1 LEDHVLKRVLSKTLA
16 CLAVSAS
23 LSLSL
28 AATPGPPL
36 PEGFSAHL
44 LPSTTQLYVEL
55 NPKVSFHEG
64 EPLLARLRRSP
75 LLRVMGRAANMAGIE
90 LQDLSAWPILNGRVL
105 MALTRTGSLSPF
117 EHMERLRQAR
127 ERLSELRA
135 AAEAAFEG
143 INQYRRYQKK
153 FPRSVEDLATHG
165 YFEPE
170 MIPVGAELQ
179 LQRRGSQMSVVAR
192 QEVAGEGPL
201 EVVWPA
207 RESAAPAA
215 VPEWGGLMV
224 ALGCSDH
231 GNVARWLDK
240 LDPELDFL
248 ARDGD
253 HWRLDSALGAFEVVL
268 ARNWIVVCNRG
279 ELTNALLTSTPP
291 AAGLPS
297 NPRFAAHSPRF
308 AAASELLGFFDLQD
322 FAASS
327 PGLASRAGLD
337 PERSGL
343 RSVSMHSWSA
353 LDGQR
358 RLQAHGEMF
367 LHWEGLTPVVS
378 SQTEGARGIPEGC
391 ESVYWVD
398 LGASLQ
404 LVEQVANRFNGLP
417 QMLEMSWAQVEA
429 LFSSALSRKSLAQG
443 GQATF
448 YSESI
453 DSLAMQLEMLME
465 IFQTYA
471 ELGKGSDGPPAPPGW
486 TQFPLVVAFSL
497 DNKEASAAV
506 VEHLEKMLG
515 EARSQR
521 NQGAETRVGMQDR
534 CSLTV
539 VKSTPPLRKLEGEE
553 ADAPLP
559 AAAPNLV
566 IWSNGSTQRLVPPL
580 LKVRQGQLG
589 SLDQLGSYQRFQQ
602 QSAGTPLAMFHLKSD
617 KDYALIKALLLML
630 GSDFRPEAEVYGR
643 IRDGYAAL
651 EQIPNGL
658 LLRSSLFSE
667 GEQPLPPPATEE

>member
-1 LEDHVLKRVLSKTLA
+1 MLKRVLSKTLA

-23 LSLSL
+23 LSLNLS
-28 AATPGPPL
+28 ATPGPAL

-55 NPKVSFHEG
+55 NPKVSLHEG
-64 EPLLARLRRSP
+64 EPVLARLRRSP
-75 LLRVMGRAANMAGIE
+75 LLRVLGRAAKMAGVE
-90 LQDLSAWPILNGRVL
+90 LDDWTALPVLNGRVL
-105 MALTRTGSLSPF
+105 LALTRTGSLSPF

-127 ERLSELRA
+127 ERLSELRG

-170 MIPVGAELQ
+170 MIPVGAQLQ

-192 QEVAGEGPL
+192 QEVAGEGTL
-201 EVVWPA
+201 EVVWPSSQA
-207 RESAAPAA
+207 TPPAA
-215 VPEWGGLMV
+215 VPDWGGLMV
-224 ALGCSDH
+224 ALGCGDH
-231 GNVARWLDK
+231 GHVAKWLDK

-248 ARDGD
+248 AREGD

-268 ARNWIVVCNRG
+268 ARNWIVICNRG

-291 AAGLPS
+291 PTSLAS
-297 NPRFAAHSPRF
+297 NPRFAAHLPRF

-322 FAASS
+322 FATSS
-327 PGLASRAGLD
+327 PGLASRASFD

-367 LHWEGLTPVVS
+367 LHWEGLSPVVS
-378 SQTEGARGIPEGC
+378 SQAEGARGIPESC

-429 LFSSALSRKSLAQG
+429 LFSSALSRKSLAEG

-453 DSLAMQLEMLME
+453 DSLAMQLEMLLD

-471 ELGKGSDGPPAPPGW
+471 ELGKTEDGPPAPPGW
-486 TQFPLVVAFSL
+486 TQFPMVVAFQL
-497 DNKEASAAV
+497 HNKEANDAV

-515 EARSQR
+515 EARSLR
-521 NQGAETRVGMQDR
+521 VEGVESRVGMQER

-539 VKSTPPLRKLEGEE
+539 LKSTPPPRKLEGEE
-553 ADAPLP
+553 ADTPAPPP
-559 AAAPNLV
+559 APPLV
-566 IWSNGSTQRLVPPL
+566 IWSNGSTQRLVPPV
-580 LKVRQGQLG
+580 LKVQRGQLAA
-589 SLDQLGSYQRFQQ
+589 LDQLGSYRRFQQ
-602 QSAGTPLAMFHLKSD
+602 QSAGTPLALLHLKSD

-651 EQIPNGL
+651 EQVPNGL

-667 GEQPLPPPATEE
+667 GEQPLPPPAVEE